1 METSQ
6 VSYES
11 VKRRFLW
18 WGVFLWL
25 ATACTAVSEAEF
37 DDGLTPVAWNQ
48 RIRQAALPEASGI
61 VYHAG
66 RDTLFAVGDE
76 GVIAEINL
84 AGDIVHRRQVRSAD
98 FEGITVNPATG
109 WLYVVV
115 EGEDAIVE
123 VDPETLT
130 AQRTFAIERAFAGEL
145 LLNPGGNGLEAI
157 TFVPDEAH
165 PEGGT
170 FFVANQSL
178 DGTESWVLE
187 VEAPL
192 MGEAPL
198 TGDGRTAAIRRFFY
212 LDWPDLSGL
221 RYDGRHLFVISDK
234 MNQLIEITREGD
246 VIETYALP
254 GDDQEGI
261 TVDADGNWYIAQ
273 DSGSIMKAR

>member
-1 METSQ
+1 M
-6 VSYES
+6 
-11 VKRRFLW
+11 
-18 WGVFLWL
+18 FLWL

-37 DDGLTPVAWNQ
+37 DGLTPVAWNQ
-48 RIRQAALPEASGI
+48 RIRQVALSEASGI

-66 RDTLFAVGDE
+66 RDTLFAVNDE
-76 GVIAEINL
+76 GVIVEINL
-84 AGDIVHRRQVRSAD
+84 AGDIIHRRLVRPAD

-130 AQRTFAIERAFAGEL
+130 AQRTFAIERAFAGER

-165 PEGGT
+165 AEGGT

-187 VEAPL
+187 V
-192 MGEAPL
+192 EAPL

-234 MNQLIEITREGD
+234 MNQLIEITKEGD
-246 VIETYALP
+246 VIETDTLP

-273 DSGSIMKAR
+273 DAGSIMKARWYQ